1 MQKNRGGKMSGFCDI
16 HTHILPGIDD
26 GARDWDMCLEMI
38 DRAWEGGV
46 RRIIATPHYLPWKD
60 KKPNPLHIV
69 RLCNEV
75 QRRARRELG
84 YEIIIY
90 PGQEIYYH
98 VDMID
103 GIRRGEILTM
113 AGTRHILVEFPI
125 DISAGQLKQAV
136 RHICEAQY
144 LPILAHI
151 ERYECLRN
159 SETMEE
165 TAGLGAL
172 FQINIKSLQGGVLN
186 QTTRWCRH
194 QLLERKID
202 FLASDMHNL
211 SSRPPTS
218 YEMLDWVGKKLDRE
232 YQRDIL
238 LRNALRMGI

>member
-1 MQKNRGGKMSGFCDI
+1 MSGFCDI

-38 DRAWEGGV
+38 DRAWDGGI
-46 RRIIATPHYLPWKD
+46 RRIIATPHYLPWQ
-60 KKPNPLHIV
+60 KKKTNPLQIV
-69 RLCNEV
+69 RLCGEV
-75 QRRARRELG
+75 QQRVRAELG
-84 YEIIIY
+84 YEIKIY

-98 VDMID
+98 VNMVEE
-103 GIRRGEILTM
+103 IRRGEILTM

-125 DISAGQLKQAV
+125 DISAQQLKQAV
-136 RHICEAQY
+136 RHICESRY
-144 LPILAHI
+144 IPILAHI
-151 ERYECLRN
+151 ERYECLRTN
-159 SETMEE
+159 ETLEE
-165 TAGLGAL
+165 AAELGAQ
-172 FQINIKSLQGGVLN
+172 FQINIKSLQGGMLN
-186 QTTRWCRH
+186 QTTRWCKH
-194 QLLERKID
+194 QLQERKID

>member
-1 MQKNRGGKMSGFCDI
+1 MSGFCDI

-38 DRAWEGGV
+38 DRAWDGGI
-46 RRIIATPHYLPWKD
+46 RRIIATPHYLPWQ
-60 KKPNPLHIV
+60 KKKTNPLQIV
-69 RLCNEV
+69 RLCVEV
-75 QRRARRELG
+75 QRRVRAELG
-84 YEIIIY
+84 YEIKIY

-98 VDMID
+98 VDMIEE
-103 GIRRGEILTM
+103 IRRGEILTM

-125 DISAGQLKQAV
+125 DISTQQLKQAV
-136 RHICEAQY
+136 RHICESRY
-144 LPILAHI
+144 IPILAHI
-151 ERYECLRN
+151 ERYECLRIN
-159 SETMEE
+159 ETLEE
-165 TAGLGAL
+165 AAELGAL
-172 FQINIKSLQGGVLN
+172 FQINIKSLQGGMLN
-186 QTTRWCRH
+186 QTTRWCKH
-194 QLLERKID
+194 QLQERKID

>member
-1 MQKNRGGKMSGFCDI
+1 MREDTLQ
-16 HTHILPGIDD
+16 
-26 GARDWDMCLEMI
+26 
-38 DRAWEGGV
+38 
-46 RRIIATPHYLPWKD
+46 
-60 KKPNPLHIV
+60 IV

-103 GIRRGEILTM
+103 EIRRGEILTM

-232 YQRDIL
+232 YQRNIL